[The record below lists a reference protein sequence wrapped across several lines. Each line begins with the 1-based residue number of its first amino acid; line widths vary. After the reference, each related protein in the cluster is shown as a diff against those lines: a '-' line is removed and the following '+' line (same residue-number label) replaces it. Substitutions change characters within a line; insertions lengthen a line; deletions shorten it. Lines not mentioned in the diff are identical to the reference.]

1 MAGVWLG
8 RGGPSR
14 RPPASRSETV
24 SGGVRA
30 GSMQRAPDSR
40 SIGRRMRLLIVDD
53 MPDMAQNVQKLLHF
67 ERDIVVVGVATS
79 GHEAIQRAVA
89 LRPDVVLMDINLRD
103 MDGLKATEVILSKV
117 PTSVVMMSVNSEPE
131 YLTRAMIVGAR
142 GYLIKP
148 FTSED
153 LVNQLRTAWRPDH
166 AVPVAAVQADSS
178 LLRKVVAVY
187 SPKGGVG
194 RSVIAANLAAAL
206 RREEHDKQEPKVVL
220 MDANLQSGDAHVLLN
235 INSPNSIDDLREAT
249 ALDAEIINAA
259 ITQHEGAQIGLLR
272 APVALESAELFT
284 ADAMKTIVEDVRAQ
298 FDYLV
303 VDTDTSF
310 SEATLTV
317 LEQAD
322 LILLVTTLEVTT
334 INRVSQFF
342 EVMDR
347 LGYARSKVKLV
358 CNRVD
363 SLFGIQPRHVEA
375 RLHQRF
381 IAQIPD
387 DPRLVVMSV
396 NKGVP

>member
-1 MAGVWLG
+1 
-8 RGGPSR
+8 
-14 RPPASRSETV
+14 
-24 SGGVRA
+24 
-30 GSMQRAPDSR
+30 
-40 SIGRRMRLLIVDD
+40 
-53 MPDMAQNVQKLLHF
+53 
-67 ERDIVVVGVATS
+67 
-79 GHEAIQRAVA
+79 
-89 LRPDVVLMDINLRD
+89 
-103 MDGLKATEVILSKV
+103 MDGLKATEVILGKV

-148 FTSED
+148 FSSED

-166 AVPVAAVQADSS
+166 AAPAAAAQGDAN

-220 MDANLQSGDAHVLLN
+220 VDANLQSGDAHVLLN

-249 ALDAEIINAA
+249 ALDPEIISAA
-259 ITQHEGAQIGLLR
+259 ITQHDGAQIGLLR

-347 LGYARSKVKLV
+347 LGYARAKVKLV

-396 NKGVP
+396 NKGVPFVLSHKSAPISRSIQALAERVDSTLRNPDDGSQAKRGWFRS